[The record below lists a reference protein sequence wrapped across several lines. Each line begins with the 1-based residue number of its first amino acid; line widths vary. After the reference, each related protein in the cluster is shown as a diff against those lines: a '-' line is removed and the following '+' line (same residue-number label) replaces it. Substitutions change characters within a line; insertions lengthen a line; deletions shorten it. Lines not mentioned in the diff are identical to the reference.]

1 MIQIGAAV
9 ENGRTRCKQMPK
21 TGGVPACI
29 KGVPV
34 VVEPTARLHGEIL
47 GRDKRALTV
56 IWFGVDLHTT
66 SVRKKT
72 TRNKVQIYD
81 SRSTPARPS
90 AHQLS

>member
-9 ENGRTRCKQMPK
+9 ENRQTRCKHMPK

-29 KGVPV
+29 KGVQG

-56 IWFGVDLHTT
+56 ICFGVDLRILERTE
-66 SVRKKT
+66 
-72 TRNKVQIYD
+72 
-81 SRSTPARPS
+81 PS
-90 AHQLS
+90 EWL